1 MKKWVAFFWIIALT
15 LISAPLMA
23 QETEYQFGVRWS
35 VNGLAS
41 SIDMQDIM
49 LSFSGVP
56 GHQNTMLPA
65 SQYIRNGRNEIQFYA
80 WPVPSDQPFDEQH
93 ELRLFMEYWKPGQ
106 NPNTEAKTA
115 FEVVI
120 QPGLE
125 DFKPEVVNVDDQA
138 PLSVVASAIRWDDDY
153 FRLEVPFNN
162 RQPMPTWCWEEGDV
176 LRDSNATRDSLTRE
190 YRRLYTL
197 FEAQDNDA
205 LMNASK
211 TMIEELA
218 QASGEPEAYVRQR
231 ASFTM
236 FFDNPNLFQLD
247 PFPEEPLT
255 LNLGAGN
262 RVAWLTTEGVNVPIA
277 FGHAGQEHQASFV
290 RLYFIQ
296 RDGQW
301 EICR

>member
-1 MKKWVAFFWIIALT
+1 MKTLVALLLSFLVMMETQA
-15 LISAPLMA
+15 MA
-23 QETEYQFGVRWS
+23 QETQYQFGVRWS

-41 SIDMQDIM
+41 SVDMQEIM
-49 LSFSGVP
+49 LNFSGVP

-80 WPVPSDQPFDEQH
+80 WPVPSDKPFEEQH
-93 ELRLFMEYWKPGQ
+93 ELRLSMEYWEQGE
-106 NPNTEAKTA
+106 NPNTEAKAA

-125 DFKPEVVNVDDQA
+125 GFKPEVVNVDDQA
-138 PLSVVASAIRWDDDY
+138 PLNVVASSIRWDDDY

-176 LRDSNATRDSLTRE
+176 LRDSNATRDSLARE

-197 FEAQDNDA
+197 FEAQDNNA
-205 LMNASK
+205 LMEASK

-218 QASGEPEAYVRQR
+218 LASGESEAYVRQR
-231 ASFTM
+231 AGFSM

-247 PFPEEPLT
+247 PFPEEPMT
-255 LNLGAGN
+255 LNLRADN
-262 RVAWLTTEGVNVPIA
+262 RVAWLTREGVAAPIR
-277 FGHAGQEHQASFV
+277 FGHAGSDEQVSNV